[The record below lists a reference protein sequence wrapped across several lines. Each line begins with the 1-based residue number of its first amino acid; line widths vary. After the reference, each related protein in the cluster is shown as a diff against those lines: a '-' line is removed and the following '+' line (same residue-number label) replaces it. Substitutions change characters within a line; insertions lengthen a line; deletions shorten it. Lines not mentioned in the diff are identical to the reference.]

1 MARVFDVVEYPSEM
15 ADELV
20 HRFPETGIADLRFGS
35 QVIVRESQAAV
46 FFRDGRALDV
56 LGPGRHT
63 ISTANVPLLTNLLGK
78 LFGDR
83 TPFTA
88 EVYFV
93 SMREFADRKWGT
105 PQPIIVRNTGVGLGI
120 ALLQG
125 FGTYSF
131 QVKDPQQFVT
141 QIVGQLGAYRTSDI
155 ETRLRTMLLSRLQ
168 DLLGETTS
176 QKNVLDLIGLTDEL
190 GAGVRAKSQ
199 DDFLAI
205 GLLLKSFYIGNL
217 KPSDKSA
224 KELREMGML
233 DMQTYTQLQAA
244 DAMRDAAQNPS
255 GGAGLT
261 AGIGAGM
268 GIGNVLS
275 GSLAGMTQGQ
285 SQTQPTTPSASNV
298 MPDIMTP
305 SEAAGFLK
313 VSEEDVVAAINAGD
327 LKARKIGSAY
337 RISKDALQ
345 DYLRG
350 RFYKSVQKKV
360 GTNANLFY
368 STRWLYEST
377 PVSYPQPP
385 RSVQPRHMTMARMSP
400 HPVLRNH

>member
-20 HRFPETGIADLRFGS
+20 HRFPETGVADLRFGS
-35 QVIVRESQAAV
+35 QVIVREFQAAV

-63 ISTANVPLLTNLLGK
+63 ITTANVPLLTGLLGK

-105 PQPIIVRNTGVGLGI
+105 SQPIIVRNTGVGLEI

-155 ETRLRTMLLSRLQ
+155 ETRLRTILLSRMQ
-168 DLLGETTS
+168 DLLGETTAE
-176 QKNVLDLIGLTDEL
+176 KNVLDLIELTDEL
-190 GAGVRAKSQ
+190 SAGVRAKAQ

-224 KELREMGML
+224 KELRDMGML

-285 SQTQPTTPSASNV
+285 AAQQTQPTTPSASPA
-298 MPDIMTP
+298 MPDVITP
-305 SEAAGFLK
+305 GEVAGFLK
-313 VSEEDVVAAINAGD
+313 VSEEDVIAAINAGE

-337 RISKDALQ
+337 RVSRDSLQ
-345 DYLRG
+345 EYLRG
-350 RFYKSVQKKV
+350 
-360 GTNANLFY
+360 
-368 STRWLYEST
+368 
-377 PVSYPQPP
+377 
-385 RSVQPRHMTMARMSP
+385 
-400 HPVLRNH
+400 